1 MDYTFPGLT
10 FNFDIM
16 PLNSKPRRRSSRIA
30 PVADEESL
38 SFINSSVEN
47 LEASPF
53 ESIDTSIENM
63 TGLNST
69 DRKSSFTAT
78 IPSGTATPTSVSGTT
93 AGTATPKASYIPPW
107 TEPYIIGIAGNSG
120 SGKTSISQKIIQE
133 INQPWTVLLSFDNFY
148 NPLTP
153 EESKQAF
160 ANNFDF
166 DTPDSL
172 DFELLVE
179 TIKNLKKGGKAIIPV
194 YSFTSHNRTNK
205 TNTIYGAN
213 VIIVEGL
220 YALYDQRLLD
230 MMDLKIYV
238 DTDLDICLA
247 RRLTRDIL
255 YRGRDLGGAIQQW
268 ERFVKPNAVKFL
280 NPTMN
285 NADLVIPRG
294 LDNSIA
300 INLMINHI
308 NNQLANKSR
317 NHISRLKKL
326 GLNID
331 FDVNQFNI
339 KLLRDTN
346 QVRGINSILFDTE
359 TSRNDFIFYFNRI
372 CGLLIELAQEF
383 ISEYKEVDIE
393 TGKGIY
399 HGKKVVQNQYI
410 AVNIIRSGDCF
421 MSSIKRSFPEI
432 SIGKLLIQSD
442 SSTGEPQLHFESL
455 PHNLTTRG
463 EIMLFDS
470 QIISGAGAIM
480 AIQVL
485 LDHGVK
491 ESDIILI
498 SYLSTEIGVRRI
510 VNVFPKVKI
519 VIGKL
524 SSMEDG
530 DNQQWYNKERFLDS
544 HWHFRNR
551 FIDSLYFGTD

>member
-1 MDYTFPGLT
+1 
-10 FNFDIM
+10 M

-179 TIKNLKKGGKAIIPV
+179 TIKNLKKGGKATIPV

-498 SYLSTEIGVRRI
+498 SYLSTEIGIRRI

-524 SSMEDG
+524 SSM
-530 DNQQWYNKERFLDS
+530 
-544 HWHFRNR
+544 
-551 FIDSLYFGTD
+551 

>member
-1 MDYTFPGLT
+1 
-10 FNFDIM
+10 M

-179 TIKNLKKGGKAIIPV
+179 TIKNLKKGGKATIPV

-498 SYLSTEIGVRRI
+498 SYLSTEIGIRRI

>member
-1 MDYTFPGLT
+1 
-10 FNFDIM
+10 M

-179 TIKNLKKGGKAIIPV
+179 TIKNLKKGGKATIPV

-491 ESDIILI
+491 ERDIILI

>member
-1 MDYTFPGLT
+1 
-10 FNFDIM
+10 M
-16 PLNSKPRRRSSRIA
+16 PLNTKSRRRSSRIA
-30 PVADEESL
+30 PVANEESL
-38 SFINSSVEN
+38 SFINSSIENLDPSAIESVDDLVEN
-47 LEASPF
+47 L
-53 ESIDTSIENM
+53 NN
-63 TGLNST
+63 LNHT
-69 DRKSSFTAT
+69 DRRSSFTPT
-78 IPSGTATPTSVSGTT
+78 IPSGTATPTPVIGTT
-93 AGTATPKASYIPPW
+93 TPKASYIPPW
-107 TEPYIIGIAGNSG
+107 TEPYIIGVAGNSG
-120 SGKTSISQKIIQE
+120 SGKTSVSQQIIQE

-148 NPLTP
+148 KPLSP

-166 DTPDSL
+166 DTPESL

-179 TIKNLKKGGKAIIPV
+179 TIKNLKKGGKTTIPV

-213 VIIVEGL
+213 VIIIEGL

-308 NNQLANKSR
+308 NSQLATKSR

-326 GLNID
+326 GMNIN
-331 FDVNQFNI
+331 FDINQFNI

-346 QVRGINSILFDTE
+346 QVRGINSILFNTE

-372 CGLLIELAQEF
+372 CGLLIELAQEYIHEF
-383 ISEYKEVDIE
+383 KDVDIE

-399 HGKKVVQNQYI
+399 HGKKAIQTHYVAI
-410 AVNIIRSGDCF
+410 NIIRSGDCF
-421 MSSIKRSFPEI
+421 MSSIKKSFPEI

-491 ESDIILI
+491 ENDIILI

-510 VNVFPKVKI
+510 VNVFPNVKI

-524 SSMEDG
+524 STIENV
-530 DNQQWYNKERFLDS
+530 DNKMWYNTEGFLDT
-544 HWHFRNR
+544 HWHFSNR
-551 FIDSLYFGTD
+551 FIDSLYFGTE